1 MRIENSRRS
10 GTLRRMRI
18 WILGRALFM
27 VALLGVACGS
37 SDAPDKKAAASTNA
51 ADSPAVSRN
60 PSRLPVPTQAQPKL
74 RTVMLRLGA
83 EELVTEIAASEKEI
97 VTGMMFRTEMAEN
110 EGMLFIL
117 PGAQPAAFWMKNTL
131 IPLSCAY
138 IDADGKILE
147 IHDMKPKDET
157 PIRSKVSNIL
167 YVLEVKQGWFERH
180 KIAVGTQI
188 WSEGGTLAQTF
199 SQRR

>member
-1 MRIENSRRS
+1 
-10 GTLRRMRI
+10 MRI
-18 WILGRALFM
+18 WILGRALFL

-37 SDAPDKKAAASTNA
+37 ADGPDKKAAASAKPADKPA
-51 ADSPAVSRN
+51 ATEA
-60 PSRLPVPTQAQPKL
+60 PSTPPVATKAQPKL
-74 RTVMLRLGA
+74 RTIKLWLGA
-83 EELVTEIAASEKEI
+83 EEMITEIAASEKEI
-97 VTGMMFRTEMAEN
+97 MTGMMFRTEMAEN

-117 PGAQPAAFWMKNTL
+117 PGAQRAAFWMRNTL

-138 IDADGKILE
+138 IDPDGTILE

-157 PIRSKVSNIL
+157 PITAKVTNIL

-188 WSEGGTLAQTF
+188 RSERGTLNETF
-199 SQRR
+199 FRR

>member
-1 MRIENSRRS
+1 
-10 GTLRRMRI
+10 MRI
-18 WILGRALFM
+18 WILGRALFL

-37 SDAPDKKAAASTNA
+37 ADGPDKKNATAATPADKA
-51 ADSPAVSRN
+51 APARN
-60 PSRLPVPTQAQPKL
+60 PAGLPVPTQAQPKL
-74 RTVMLRLGA
+74 RTIKLWLGA
-83 EELVTEIAASEKEI
+83 EEMITEIAASEKEI

-117 PGAQPAAFWMKNTL
+117 PGAQRAAFWMKNTL

-138 IDADGKILE
+138 IDAEGTILE

-157 PIRSKVSNIL
+157 PIPSKVTNIL

-180 KIAVGTQI
+180 KIAVGTQVRT
-188 WSEGGTLAQTF
+188 ERGTLAETF
-199 SQRR
+199 FQRR